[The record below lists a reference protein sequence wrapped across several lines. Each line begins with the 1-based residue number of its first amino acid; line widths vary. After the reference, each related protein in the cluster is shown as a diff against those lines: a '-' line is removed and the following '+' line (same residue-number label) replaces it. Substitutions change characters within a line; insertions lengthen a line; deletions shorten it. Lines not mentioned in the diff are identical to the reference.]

1 MLVSPHATRLIRR
14 GCVTYAT
21 GRHWERARRALLDE
35 TATSVHRVRVRCVE
49 SFSDLGGADERAGGR
64 PGRRE
69 EGGRRACVIQKD
81 GASHRSSVNM
91 CCVQCNKLMMR

>member
-64 PGRRE
+64 
-69 EGGRRACVIQKD
+69 EGERKGEDAL
-81 GASHRSSVNM
+81 ASYKKMVQAIGHRST
-91 CCVQCNKLMMR
+91 CVAYNATS